1 LHFIFYANTRAS
13 HAIKLFMHE
22 GVSYLNAYLH
32 VTERVY
38 FEHI

>member
-1 LHFIFYANTRAS
+1 
-13 HAIKLFMHE
+13 MHE